1 MAKIL
6 VVDDDPDIVET
17 SRLVLEKVGHQVFSA
32 HSRTEGL
39 KAYKEYAPDLI
50 MLDVMMDEPD
60 DGIAM
65 AQDLR
70 RMGCTK
76 PILMLTSLDRVTG
89 FKYDKDSGLV
99 PVDDYHEKPMDP
111 AKLVARVAELLKR

>member
-17 SRLVLEKVGHQVFSA
+17 TRLVLEKVGYQVFSA
-32 HSRTEGL
+32 NSRTQGL
-39 KAYKEYAPDLI
+39 KVYEECSPDLI
-50 MLDVMMDEPD
+50 MLDVMMEEPD

-70 RMGCTK
+70 KKGCKK
-76 PILMLTSLDRVTG
+76 PILMLTSLDKVTG

-111 AKLVARVAELLKR
+111 AKLVARVAELLKK